1 MVPFDV
7 KINGKKVGISWES
20 LFWFFVVTAGATV
33 VGELVY
39 QKWVAPYL
47 SDLPCLPGSK
57 TNPACPKVVSVQTPT
72 MGRLTRL
79 PYGKQKIPS

>member
-33 VGELVY
+33 VGELIY
-39 QKWVAPYL
+39 DKWVSPYL
-47 SDLPCLPGSK
+47 ADLPNLPFSTTPVVTQLPPSTGSN
-57 TNPACPKVVSVQTPT
+57 TVVSSQTPSA
-72 MGRLTRL
+72 
-79 PYGKQKIPS
+79 QS